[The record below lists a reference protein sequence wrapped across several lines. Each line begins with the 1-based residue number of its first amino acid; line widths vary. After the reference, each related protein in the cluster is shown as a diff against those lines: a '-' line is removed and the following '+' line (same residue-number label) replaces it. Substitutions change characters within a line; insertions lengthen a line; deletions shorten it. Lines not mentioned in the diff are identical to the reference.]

1 MQLDYKILWDKCL
14 TVIRDFVPEAAYK
27 TWFLPIVPL
36 ACEDKKV
43 TIQVPSQFFYE
54 YLEEKY
60 ANILQM
66 TLHRVFG
73 KGMILNYRVLAG
85 QNTTGTAVEYPT
97 EINQTVINRTA
108 AVDGTKTPLTPFPR
122 IAPQELDSQL
132 NTRYSFDN
140 FHEGVC
146 NKLAR
151 TAGEAIAKDP
161 GKTTF
166 NPLFLYGSSGVGKTH
181 LCHAIG
187 LRIRELH
194 PAKRVLYV
202 SSNLF
207 RIQYT
212 DSVRKNTTNDFLNFY
227 QHLDVLI
234 LDDIHELIG
243 MKQTQNAFFHIFNN
257 LHQLGKQLVMT
268 SDKPPV
274 DLNGMEERLI
284 TRLKW
289 GLTAEI
295 AKPDTELR
303 KLILRKKIEQE
314 GMKLSD
320 VVFEFIIQHVTDN
333 VRDLEGV
340 LVSLMANSLI
350 NNVEIDMALARKV
363 VKQVVGDSIENRQL
377 SVEKILDSVCK
388 YFNLDKSL
396 IHTVSRKHEI
406 VQARQITMYLAKK
419 LTAYSYSH
427 IGKIVGNKDH
437 ATVVHACKTVKDQ
450 IEISK
455 TYSSTVE
462 AIEGCLK
469 N

>member
-1 MQLDYKILWDKCL
+1 MQKDYKVLWDRCL
-14 TVIRDFVPEAAYK
+14 TVIRDVVPEAAYK

-60 ANILQM
+60 ANVLQM
-66 TLHRVFG
+66 SLHRVFG
-73 KGMILNYRVLAG
+73 QGMILNYRVLAG
-85 QNTTGTAVEYPT
+85 QIATGTAVEYQT
-97 EINQTVINRTA
+97 NQNLINQA
-108 AVDGTKTPLTPFPR
+108 SSVDGTNATGTPFQR
-122 IAPQELDSQL
+122 IAQKELDSQL
-132 NTRYSFDN
+132 NTRYVFDN
-140 FHEGVC
+140 FYEGVC

-166 NPLFLYGSSGVGKTH
+166 NPLFLYGASGVGKTH

-187 LRIRELH
+187 LRIRENY
-194 PAKRVLYV
+194 PTKRVLYV
-202 SSNLF
+202 SANLF

-234 LDDIHELIG
+234 LDDIHELVG

-257 LHQLGKQLVMT
+257 LHQLGKQLVLT

-274 DLNGMEERLI
+274 DLNGLEERLI

-295 AKPDTELR
+295 ARPDTELR
-303 KLILRKKIEQE
+303 KLILLKKIEQE
-314 GMKLSD
+314 GLKISKE
-320 VVFEFIIQHVTDN
+320 VFDYLIKSVTDN

-340 LVSLMANSLI
+340 LVSLTANSLI
-350 NNVEIDMALARKV
+350 NNIEINMALARKV
-363 VKQVVGDSIENRQL
+363 VQQVVGESKENRQF
-377 SVEKILDSVCK
+377 SVEMMLDFVCK

-396 IHTVSRKHEI
+396 IYTASRKQEI

-419 LTAYSYSH
+419 HTAYSYAH
-427 IGKIVGNKDH
+427 IGTIVGGKDH

-450 IEISK
+450 IEINN
-455 TYSSTVE
+455 TYRAT
-462 AIEGCLK
+462 IETIESGLK
-469 N
+469 H

>member
-1 MQLDYKILWDKCL
+1 MQLDYKVLWDKCL
-14 TVIRDFVPEAAYK
+14 TVIRDVVPEAAYK

-43 TIQVPSQFFYE
+43 TIQVPSKFFYE

-60 ANILQM
+60 AKVLQM

-73 KGMILNYRVLAG
+73 QGMILNYRVLTG
-85 QNTTGTAVEYPT
+85 QNMACTAVEYPT
-97 EINQTVINRTA
+97 EKKATLNNGVSV
-108 AVDGTKTPLTPFPR
+108 VDGINPTGMPFKR
-122 IAPQELDSQL
+122 IAPKELDSQL
-132 NTRYSFDN
+132 NTRYVFDN
-140 FHEGVC
+140 FYEGAC

-166 NPLFLYGSSGVGKTH
+166 NPLFLYGCSGVGKTH

-194 PAKRVLYV
+194 PMKRVLYV
-202 SSNLF
+202 SSHLF
-207 RIQYT
+207 RVQYT
-212 DSVRKNTTNDFLNFY
+212 DAVRKNATNDFLNFY

-243 MKQTQNAFFHIFNN
+243 MSKTQNAFFHIFNN
-257 LHQLGKQLVMT
+257 LHQLGKQLVLT

-295 AKPDTELR
+295 GKPDTDLR
-303 KLILRKKIEQE
+303 KLILRKKIEHE
-314 GMKLSD
+314 GIKLSNE
-320 VVFEFIIQHVTDN
+320 VFEFIIKNVTDN

-340 LVSLMANSLI
+340 LVSLTANSLI
-350 NNVEIDMALARKV
+350 NNIAIDMTLARKV
-363 VKQVVGDSIENRQL
+363 VKQVVGESILNRQL
-377 SVEKILDSVCK
+377 SIEKILDSVCK

-396 IHTVSRKHEI
+396 VHTASRKQEI

-427 IGKIVGNKDH
+427 IGKIVGGKDH

-450 IEISK
+450 IEINK
-455 TYSSTVE
+455 TYRTTVE
-462 AIEGCLK
+462 SIESDLK
-469 N
+469 H

>member
-1 MQLDYKILWDKCL
+1 MQIDYKVLWDKCL
-14 TVIRDFVPEAAYK
+14 TVIRDVVPEAAYK

-60 ANILQM
+60 ANVLQM
-66 TLHRVFG
+66 TLRKVFG
-73 KGMILNYRVLAG
+73 QGMILNYRVLAG
-85 QNTTGTAVEYPT
+85 QNVTSKAVEYST
-97 EINQTVINRTA
+97 EKNNLINQTSS
-108 AVDGTKTPLTPFPR
+108 VDNTNATGIPFQR
-122 IAPQELDSQL
+122 IAPKELDSQL
-132 NTRYSFDN
+132 NTRYVFDN
-140 FHEGVC
+140 FYEGVC

-151 TAGEAIAKDP
+151 TAGEAIANDP

-194 PAKRVLYV
+194 PTKRVLYV
-202 SSNLF
+202 SSHLF
-207 RIQYT
+207 RVQYT
-212 DSVRKNTTNDFLNFY
+212 DAVRKNTTNDFLNFY

-243 MKQTQNAFFHIFNN
+243 MSKTQNAFFHIFNN
-257 LHQLGKQLVMT
+257 LHQLGKQLVLT

-274 DLNGMEERLI
+274 ELNGLEERLI

-295 AKPDTELR
+295 ARPDTELR

-314 GMKLSD
+314 GIKLKD
-320 VVFEFIIQHVTDN
+320 EVFDFIIEHATEN

-340 LVSLMANSLI
+340 LVSLIANSLI
-350 NNVEIDMALARKV
+350 NKMEIDMVLTRKV
-363 VKQVVGDSIENRQL
+363 VKQVVGESILNRQF
-377 SVEKILDSVCK
+377 SVEKILDSVCI

-396 IHTVSRKHEI
+396 IHTTSRKQEI

-419 LTAYSYSH
+419 HTAYSYAH
-427 IGKIVGNKDH
+427 IGKIVGGKDH

-450 IEISK
+450 IEINK
-455 TYSSTVE
+455 AYRATVE
-462 AIEGCLK
+462 TIESGLK
-469 N
+469 H

>member
-1 MQLDYKILWDKCL
+1 MQLDYKVLWDRCL
-14 TVIRDFVPEAAYK
+14 TVIRDVVPEAAFK

-36 ACEDKKV
+36 SCEEKRV

-60 ANILQM
+60 ANVLQM
-66 TLHRVFG
+66 TLHQVFG
-73 KGMILNYRVLAG
+73 QGMILNYRVLAG
-85 QNTTGTAVEYPT
+85 QNVTGTAVEYPT
-97 EINQTVINRTA
+97 DKNQNLIHRASSVEETNAT
-108 AVDGTKTPLTPFPR
+108 GTPFR
-122 IAPQELDSQL
+122 QIAPKELDSQL
-132 NTRYSFDN
+132 NARYVFDN
-140 FHEGVC
+140 FYEGVC

-194 PAKRVLYV
+194 PTKRVLYA
-202 SSNLF
+202 SSHLF

-212 DSVRKNTTNDFLNFY
+212 DAVRKNTTNDFLNFY

-243 MKQTQNAFFHIFNN
+243 MSKTQNAFFHIFNN
-257 LHQLGKQLVMT
+257 LHQLGKQLVLT
-268 SDKPPV
+268 SHKPPV
-274 DLNGMEERLI
+274 ELNGLEERLI

-295 AKPDTELR
+295 ARPDTELR
-303 KLILRKKIEQE
+303 KLILRKKIELE
-314 GMKLSD
+314 GIKLKSE
-320 VVFEFIIQHVTDN
+320 VFDFIIQHATEN

-340 LVSLMANSLI
+340 LVSLIANSLI
-350 NNVEIDMALARKV
+350 NKMEIDMALTRKV
-363 VKQVVGDSIENRQL
+363 VKQVVGESILNRQF
-377 SVEKILDSVCK
+377 SVETILDSVCK
-388 YFNLDKSL
+388 YFNMDKSL
-396 IHTVSRKHEI
+396 IHTASRKQEI

-419 LTAYSYSH
+419 LTAYSYAH
-427 IGKIVGNKDH
+427 IGKIVGGKDH

-450 IEISK
+450 IEINNA
-455 TYSSTVE
+455 YRST
-462 AIEGCLK
+462 IETIENGLK
-469 N
+469 H

>member
-1 MQLDYKILWDKCL
+1 MQLDYKLLWDKCL
-14 TVIRDFVPEAAYK
+14 TVIRDCVPEAAFK

-60 ANILQM
+60 ANVLQT

-85 QNTTGTAVEYPT
+85 QHTTGTAVEYPT
-97 EINQTVINRTA
+97 VVNRPTA
-108 AVDGTKTPLTPFPR
+108 IAGTTSVTPFQR
-122 IAPQELDSQL
+122 TVQQELDSQL
-132 NTRYSFDN
+132 NARYNFDN
-140 FHEGVC
+140 FYEGAC

-151 TAGEAIAKDP
+151 TAGEAISRDP

-194 PAKRVLYV
+194 PTKRVLYV

-207 RIQYT
+207 RIQFT
-212 DSVRKNTTNDFLNFY
+212 DAVRKNTTNDFLNFY
-227 QHLDVLI
+227 QRLDVLI

-243 MKQTQNAFFHIFNN
+243 MSKTQNAFFHIFNN
-257 LHQLGKQLVMT
+257 LHQLGKQLVLT

-295 AKPDTELR
+295 ARPDTELR
-303 KLILRKKIEQE
+303 KLILRNKIEQE
-314 GMKLSD
+314 GIKLRD
-320 VVFEFIIQHVTDN
+320 EVFDYIIQHVTDN
-333 VRDLEGV
+333 IRDLEGV

-350 NNVEIDMALARKV
+350 NNVEIDMPLARKV
-363 VKQVVGDSIENRQL
+363 VKQVVGESIANRQL
-377 SVEKILDSVCK
+377 SVEKILDDVCK

-396 IHTVSRKHEI
+396 IHTKSRKQEI

-419 LTAYSYSH
+419 LTEYSYAH
-427 IGKIVGNKDH
+427 IGKIVGGKDH

-450 IEISK
+450 IEINK
-455 TYSSTVE
+455 TYRATVE
-462 AIEGCLK
+462 AIEESLK
-469 N
+469 RRIV